1 MERGLGVRAR
11 WCGRVSTIAVAAVW
25 LVLSPATSPAEAIVA
40 QSGVASAAP
49 AGAADQAEQLRAGL
63 TDDPVAFIKASAPLE
78 QVTLVNALGGFDARS
93 TTHISWFFRT
103 ASSTLSGDASMPI
116 VTFYNPLADAA
127 LVTTWRRID
136 AHWWLTSVVRLDG
149 QTLRGARG
157 ASWWSDR
164 RPVAQSLQRQGFMYR
179 GASYSRMVVAI
190 SAATLFVL
198 ATIARIDF
206 RVVMEMLRRH
216 GKNEVKILMV
226 GTDRVRSA
234 PNPGWRVGQ
243 SFLSGLSFQEG
254 PPRCVLN
261 RRGHFLW
268 TSMLLVV
275 LVEAAQGDCSPGW
288 NHPDYS
294 GLWAFVEPIDPG
306 SPPGLY
312 GGLCIGPLFCCLGGL
327 LGG

>member
-164 RPVAQSLQRQGFMYR
+164 RPVAQSLQRQASESLKAAGALTAKRLGTLPEARFPNFAARLFQAER
-179 GASYSRMVVAI
+179 GLASLTSNQAQVSAFETARRALAGPTPEQLVQGKGGAGAQLGAIGQDVRRSLVAVGAFQRSDGI
-190 SAATLFVL
+190 TVALASPLRPSLLLFVDFNGAAQPAPINITAVDLSAA
-198 ATIARIDF
+198 
-206 RVVMEMLRRH
+206 
-216 GKNEVKILMV
+216 
-226 GTDRVRSA
+226 RSGA
-234 PNPGWRVGQ
+234 P
-243 SFLSGLSFQEG
+243 
-254 PPRCVLN
+254 
-261 RRGHFLW
+261 
-268 TSMLLVV
+268 
-275 LVEAAQGDCSPGW
+275 A
-288 NHPDYS
+288 
-294 GLWAFVEPIDPG
+294 
-306 SPPGLY
+306 
-312 GGLCIGPLFCCLGGL
+312 
-327 LGG
+327 